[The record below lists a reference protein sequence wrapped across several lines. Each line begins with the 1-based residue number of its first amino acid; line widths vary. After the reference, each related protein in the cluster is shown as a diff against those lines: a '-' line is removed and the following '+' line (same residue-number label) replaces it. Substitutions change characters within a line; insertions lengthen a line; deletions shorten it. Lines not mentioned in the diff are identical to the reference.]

1 MSKTPV
7 MRVVRPTDNLATIKH
22 MYVEGL
28 GLSVLGE
35 FAGHDGFDGVILGL
49 PNELY
54 HIEFTSRADHAVGTA
69 PSEDHLL
76 VFYLEDEDQ
85 WKQRCTRMLAADFLE
100 VKAFNPYWDIRGKTF
115 EDVDGYR
122 VVIQNTAWLA

>member
-7 MRVVRPTDNLATIKH
+7 MRVARPTDNLATIKH

-28 GLSVLGE
+28 GLSVLGD
-35 FAGHDGFDGVILGL
+35 FADHDGFDGVILGL

-54 HIEFTSRADHAVGTA
+54 HIEFTSKAGHAVGTS

-76 VFYLEDEDQ
+76 VFYLEDEDE
-85 WKQRCTRMLAADFLE
+85 WKQRCTRMLSAGFLE
-100 VKAFNPYWDIRGKTF
+100 VNAFNPYWDARGKTF

>member
-1 MSKTPV
+1 
-7 MRVVRPTDNLATIKH
+7 

-35 FAGHDGFDGVILGL
+35 FSDHDGFDGVILGL

-54 HIEFTSRADHAVGTA
+54 HVEFTSKADHAVGTA

-76 VFYLEDEDQ
+76 VFYLEDEDEDEDE
-85 WKQRCTRMLAADFLE
+85 WKQRCTRMRSADFLE
-100 VKAFNPYWDIRGKTF
+100 VKAFNPYWDVRGKTF